1 MLQLLEM
8 PYVGEEASMLIVLPN
23 EIEGLDGVLSKL
35 ASGFDLMSEI
45 GKMYRTKVQVTIP
58 KFKIETEI
66 DLTEV
71 LPKVCILFNYVL
83 VSASAF
89 VRINRRFLYSVPLG
103 IYAYPHL
110 VLLYSPFRRRPRS
123 CSFGCALSLSQSLSN
138 RRVLYIHDI

>member
-71 LPKVCILFNYVL
+71 LPKVCILFNYSSL
-83 VSASAF
+83 PAPS
-89 VRINRRFLYSVPLG
+89 
-103 IYAYPHL
+103 YA
-110 VLLYSPFRRRPRS
+110 
-123 CSFGCALSLSQSLSN
+123 
-138 RRVLYIHDI
+138 